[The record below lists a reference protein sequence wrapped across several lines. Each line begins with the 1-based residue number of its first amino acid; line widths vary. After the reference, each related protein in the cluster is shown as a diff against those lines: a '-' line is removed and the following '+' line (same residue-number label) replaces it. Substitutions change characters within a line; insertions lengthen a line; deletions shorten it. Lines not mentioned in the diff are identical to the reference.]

1 MTQGGLMVVTA
12 HPDDEVLIAGGT
24 LAACATAGVPTGVVC
39 LTRGELGPIADRRLA
54 TRRTLPAV
62 RRAEL
67 EEACARLGVE
77 WVKSYRRQDGNL
89 RWSDGPA
96 IVRQL
101 TRILETRRPD
111 AVITFGEEGLYY
123 HPDHIA
129 AYWYTLRA
137 VTRATSRPLLY
148 RSAWP
153 RGLVGQ
159 LARELSDRGL
169 SSDLWDL
176 APDQFGTDDLQG
188 VFGLDL
194 RAFAAQKLDALRC
207 HRTQIGDGHALNAVP
222 ADLAE
227 RFLGIEWFAV
237 VPTAAAAA
245 PDWLADAV
253 ARAGCRVTAP
263 ESTAVNV

>member
-1 MTQGGLMVVTA
+1 MTQGGLLVVTA

-24 LAACATAGVPTGVVC
+24 LAACAMAGLPTGVVC
-39 LTRGELGPIADRRLA
+39 LTRGELGPIADRRFA
-54 TRRTLPAV
+54 TRKTLPAV

-67 EEACARLGVE
+67 KEACARLGVG

-89 RWSDGPA
+89 RWSDGPT

-111 AVITFGEEGLYY
+111 AVITFGEDGLYH

-129 AYWYTLRA
+129 TYRYTVRA
-137 VTRATSRPLLY
+137 VTRTSSRPVLY

-153 RGLVGQ
+153 SGLAVG
-159 LARELSDRGL
+159 LARELSDRGM
-169 SSDLWDL
+169 SNDLWDF
-176 APDQFGTDDLQG
+176 APHEFGTDDLQG

-194 RAFAAQKLDALRC
+194 RAFTAQKLDALRC
-207 HRTQIGDGHALNAVP
+207 HRTQLGDGHALSAVP
-222 ADLAE
+222 TDLAE

-237 VPTAAAAA
+237 VPTAGAAA
-245 PDWLADAV
+245 PDWIADAV
-253 ARAGCRVTAP
+253 VAAGSRVAP
-263 ESTAVNV
+263 PASAAVDV